1 MRARPDIA
9 ILHLRLHLDFDC
21 EQVFQ
26 LDLLTQ
32 FDPHVIIP
40 NLASYCSIILQ
51 GGFILDSFIYVK
63 MVTIIPFIECLNYTV
78 KITLS

>member
-40 NLASYCSIILQ
+40 NLASYCSITC
-51 GGFILDSFIYVK
+51 GFILDSFIYVK